1 MRQHVVGD
9 NLVFARP
16 PKAAWGAAAMC
27 CSGVRAGT
35 DCGGGAVRITG
46 CGKASSALGGPG
58 AFFLRRWPARALP
71 TPPAIA
77 CEKLVVAR
85 SPDRATPRHLRSAW
99 HGTVGRPWHN
109 RARAT

>member
-16 PKAAWGAAAMC
+16 PTAAWGAAAMC
-27 CSGVRAGT
+27 RPGVRAGT

-58 AFFLRRWPARALP
+58 AFLLRRWPARALP
-71 TPPAIA
+71 TPPANTPGRGEVQPSPPAIA
-77 CEKLVVAR
+77 CEKM
-85 SPDRATPRHLRSAW
+85 
-99 HGTVGRPWHN
+99 GTGSGHAMQN
-109 RARAT
+109 QGNLSL